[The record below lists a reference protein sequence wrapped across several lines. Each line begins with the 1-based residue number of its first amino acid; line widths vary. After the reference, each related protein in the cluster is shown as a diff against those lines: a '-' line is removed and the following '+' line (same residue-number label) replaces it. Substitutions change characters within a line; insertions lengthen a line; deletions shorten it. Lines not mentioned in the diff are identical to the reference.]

1 LPSRFLLLLSSSVYL
16 YLTQLSGGDCIMAEK
31 KISIMI
37 RPWLS
42 DSIDFPRSRKR
53 FVEYSLVLMDV
64 QSVFRLAFYHL
75 LWQNGQLNGWAMEN
89 VV

>member
-1 LPSRFLLLLSSSVYL
+1 
-16 YLTQLSGGDCIMAEK
+16 MAEK